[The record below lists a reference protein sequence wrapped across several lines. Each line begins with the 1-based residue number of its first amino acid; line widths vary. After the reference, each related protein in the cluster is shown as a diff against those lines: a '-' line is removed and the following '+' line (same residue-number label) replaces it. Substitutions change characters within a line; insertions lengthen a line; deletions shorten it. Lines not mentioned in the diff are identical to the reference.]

1 MRRRTFLGS
10 AAAAAAVSVPEIPG
24 KTVVLTFDDA
34 VKSHRTFVAPL
45 LKELGFGASFFATH
59 QWMTDPEYFMTW
71 REIAEIHEMGFEIG
85 NHTWTHADFSSPR
98 NAARL
103 AGEIALV
110 ENELKKA
117 GVPKP
122 VSFAYTGNFFG
133 PEAIRIVRESGIK
146 FARRGGAP
154 EVEYGTLQ
162 IGPAFE
168 PRKHHALLIPTTGD
182 AYPKW
187 TLEHFVEVVS
197 RAKPGQAVILQFH
210 GVPDVKHPWVHTPP
224 ENFRL
229 YMAYL
234 KDHGYRALALR
245 DLEPYID
252 SSQAPADPLLEKRH
266 RPSAGVDL
274 PLPVET
280 AASRADS
287 GYWLANMAGPHG
299 YSNAEIGQV
308 LSWSEPRVSDALKQ
322 VSLQPVKGLEVR
334 PYPGG
339 RPLRTGFREGAIDP
353 LRGTK
358 ATVFLP
364 WAPSQYVVID
374 LPEAIFSNLGL
385 LFLAHTHIPT
395 IWNDQNRI
403 IDNTDWQRLPDGGL
417 RSSWRLPD
425 NVEFGASVTPQE
437 GEIRMEL
444 WLRNGAPQPLSGL
457 RTQICVLLKGA
468 SGLNSQTTGNKIFG
482 KTIAAVQTA
491 AGGRWVQTE
500 WERCGRTWG
509 NPQCPCMHSDPVLPD
524 CEPGQTVRVR
534 GRLWFAEGARPAI
547 A

>member
-10 AAAAAAVSVPEIPG
+10 AAAAAAVSIPEIPD

-45 LKELGFGASFFATH
+45 LKELGFRASFFATH
-59 QWMTDPEYFMTW
+59 LWMTDPEYFMTW
-71 REIAEIHEMGFEIG
+71 REIAEIHDMGFEIG

-133 PEAIRIVRESGIK
+133 PEAIGIVRDNGFR

-162 IGPAFE
+162 IGPVFE

-187 TLEHFVEVVS
+187 TLEHFTEVVS
-197 RAKPGQAVILQFH
+197 RARRGQAVILQFH

-224 ENFRL
+224 ENFRR

-234 KDHGYRALALR
+234 KDHGYHALALR

-252 SSQAPADPLLEKRH
+252 SIHAPADPLLEKRH
-266 RPSAGVDL
+266 RPSASGDL

-308 LSWSEPRVSDALKQ
+308 FSWSEPQVSAALKQ
-322 VSLQPVKGLEVR
+322 VSAQPSKGLEVR

-403 IDNTDWQRLPDGGL
+403 IENTDWQRMPDGGL
-417 RSSWRLPD
+417 RSAWRLPD
-425 NVEFGASVTPQE
+425 NVEFGAGVTTQE
-437 GEIRMEL
+437 GEVRMEL
-444 WLRNGAPQPLSGL
+444 WLRNGAQQPLSGL

-468 SGLNSQTTGNKIFG
+468 SDLNPQTNGNKIFG
-482 KTIAAVQTA
+482 KSIAAVQASTA
-491 AGGRWVQTE
+491 SRWVQTE